1 MSSLENKEH
10 VSTSGLKISINFI
23 VNTPQSSVSKK
34 KTWRKQITTKG
45 RYLKTSNLKSKR
57 NRKKIY
63 AV

>member
-34 KTWRKQITTKG
+34 KDMEKTNHYKREI
-45 RYLKTSNLKSKR
+45 LKNLKPEK
-57 NRKKIY
+57 
-63 AV
+63 